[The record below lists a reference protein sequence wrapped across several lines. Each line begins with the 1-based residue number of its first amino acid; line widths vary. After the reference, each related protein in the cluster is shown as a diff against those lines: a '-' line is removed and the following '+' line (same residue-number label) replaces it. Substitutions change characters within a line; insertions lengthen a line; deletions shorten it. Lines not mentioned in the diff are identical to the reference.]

1 MPLFALSVP
10 AFVVPTFGVTVIQK
24 SKRDTEIVVMRLL
37 ESSKKLERTLLLSK
51 LVTLLLP
58 LSHTVVDS
66 VMLVE
71 LVLMVLVTITQVT
84 TGLVAYR
91 LSISVSTLL
100 IGLLS
105 KFLVNLQ
112 IIAKACLSH
121 F

>member
-1 MPLFALSVP
+1 M
-10 AFVVPTFGVTVIQK
+10 
-24 SKRDTEIVVMRLL
+24 
-37 ESSKKLERTLLLSK
+37 
-51 LVTLLLP
+51 TLLLP

-100 IGLLS
+100 IGPLS
-105 KFLVNLQ
+105 RFQGQPSDYTEAMLNP
-112 IIAKACLSH
+112 S
-121 F
+121 